1 MFKNKENISFVV
13 GHPSNMIKIIQEQ
26 GSSHQTD
33 KVKSGSVVLTDNEKN
48 IDQYK
53 KISSKMF
60 YVIQKG
66 MPAQRK
72 RAYAFSQG
80 SNSQI
85 GNTTT

>member
-1 MFKNKENISFVV
+1 M
-13 GHPSNMIKIIQEQ
+13 
-26 GSSHQTD
+26 
-33 KVKSGSVVLTDNEKN
+33 KSGSVVLTDNEKN